1 MPESAARMVEVGAK
15 PDTERVA
22 EAVASVSMSPAT
34 LKRVLAGEVA
44 KGDVMAVAQVAGI
57 LAAKRTPELLPLC
70 HPLLLTGVEV
80 TLEPEPDGGGLKVRS
95 RVTCVGKTG
104 AEMEALTAA
113 AVAGLTVYD
122 MLKQYD
128 RGLSV
133 GPVRLLSKR
142 GGKSGDWRAAE

>member
-1 MPESAARMVEVGAK
+1 MSESAARMVEVGGK

-22 EAVASVSMSPAT
+22 EAAAMVVMSAAT
-34 LKRVLAGEVA
+34 LQRVLAGEVA
-44 KGDVMAVAQVAGI
+44 KGDVVAVAQVAGI
-57 LAAKRTPELLPLC
+57 LAAKRTPDLLPLC
-70 HPLLLTGVEV
+70 HPLLLTGVQVSV
-80 TLEPEPDGGGLKVRS
+80 TPAAGGGGLEVRS

-113 AVAGLTVYD
+113 AVAGLTIYD

-128 RGLSV
+128 RGLEV

-142 GGKSGDWRAAE
+142 GGKSGDWRADA